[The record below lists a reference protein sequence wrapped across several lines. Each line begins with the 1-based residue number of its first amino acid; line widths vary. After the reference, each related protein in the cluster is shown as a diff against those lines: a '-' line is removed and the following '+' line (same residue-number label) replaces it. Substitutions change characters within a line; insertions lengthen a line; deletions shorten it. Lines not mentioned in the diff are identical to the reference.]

1 MEQYIMSID
10 QGTTSSRAIL
20 FDKEGEIQGVAQR
33 EFKQYFPK
41 SGWVEHDANEIW
53 TSVLA
58 VMAEVINENEIDPE
72 QIKGIGITNQRET
85 TVIWDKKT
93 GRPIYHAIVWQSRQ
107 TQHICN
113 ELKEQGHEKTFRNK
127 TGLLLDPYFSGTKV
141 RWILDNVKGAREKAE
156 NGDLLFGTIDT
167 WLVWKLSGGEAH
179 ITDYSN
185 ASRTLMYN
193 IHELKW
199 DDELLELLDIPKA
212 ILPEVKES
220 SEIYAHTKDYH
231 FFGQEVPIAGI
242 AGDQQAALFGQAC
255 FERGDVKNTYGTGGF
270 MLMNTG
276 EEPVTSESGLLTTI
290 AYGLDGKVNYAL
302 EGSIFV
308 SGSAIQWLRD
318 GLRIINSAPQTENY
332 ATRVNSTDNV
342 YFVPAFVG
350 LGTPYWDSEA
360 RGAIFGLTRGTE
372 KEHFIRAT
380 LESLCY
386 QTRDVMEAMSKD
398 QELK

>member
-127 TGLLLDPYFSGTKV
+127 TGLLLDPYFWNKSK
-141 RWILDNVKGAREKAE
+141 
-156 NGDLLFGTIDT
+156 
-167 WLVWKLSGGEAH
+167 
-179 ITDYSN
+179 
-185 ASRTLMYN
+185 M
-193 IHELKW
+193 
-199 DDELLELLDIPKA
+199 DI
-212 ILPEVKES
+212 
-220 SEIYAHTKDYH
+220 
-231 FFGQEVPIAGI
+231 
-242 AGDQQAALFGQAC
+242 
-255 FERGDVKNTYGTGGF
+255 R
-270 MLMNTG
+270 
-276 EEPVTSESGLLTTI
+276 
-290 AYGLDGKVNYAL
+290 
-302 EGSIFV
+302 
-308 SGSAIQWLRD
+308 
-318 GLRIINSAPQTENY
+318 
-332 ATRVNSTDNV
+332 
-342 YFVPAFVG
+342 
-350 LGTPYWDSEA
+350 
-360 RGAIFGLTRGTE
+360 
-372 KEHFIRAT
+372 
-380 LESLCY
+380 
-386 QTRDVMEAMSKD
+386 
-398 QELK
+398 